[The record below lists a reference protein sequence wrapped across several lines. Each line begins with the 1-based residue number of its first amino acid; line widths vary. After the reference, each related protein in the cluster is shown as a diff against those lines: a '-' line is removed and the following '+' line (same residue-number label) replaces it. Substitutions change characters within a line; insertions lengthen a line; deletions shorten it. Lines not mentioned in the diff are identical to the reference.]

1 MENITIGILARSAD
15 VNKETIRYYERRGL
29 IPEPKRSKSGYRQY
43 PPETVKH
50 IQFIKRAQA
59 LGFSL
64 NEVSEL
70 LSLKVSG
77 DTSCSAVKGI
87 AELKVLDIEHKIHSL
102 MKIKKALTKLI
113 AICSGEGNL
122 DDCHIIEALYGKEKL
137 SE

>member
-1 MENITIGILARSAD
+1 MENITIGILAKRAD

-29 IPEPKRSKSGYRQY
+29 IPKPKRSKSGYRQY
-43 PPETVKH
+43 SPDTIKH
-50 IQFIKRAQA
+50 VQFIKRAQA

-70 LSLKVSG
+70 LSLKVSR

-87 AELKVLDIEHKIHSL
+87 AELKVLDIEHKIRSL

-113 AICSGEGNL
+113 ATCSGEGTLNE
-122 DDCHIIEALYGKEKL
+122 CHIIEVLYGKEKL